1 LTLASWLTATFPRWQ
16 GVALLFTWHE
26 AAMAEHDALK
36 AAREQQQYWEAQY
49 IDAQGSSHL
58 ERILLCRNFVDQCEL
73 IVAALIEA
81 GDAKPRP

>member
-1 LTLASWLTATFPRWQ
+1 MSKP
-16 GVALLFTWHE
+16 
-26 AAMAEHDALK
+26 DALK
-36 AAREQQQYWEAQY
+36 AAREQQRYWESQY
-49 IDAQGSSHL
+49 IEAQGDSHL